1 MDIRFLVTLALL
13 VPSIGITAETIL
25 PGLYETTVNTEVKMG
40 TMVLPPNT
48 ARQTTC
54 ITAEDVANG
63 PPLPKPD
70 DADCEVQ
77 KYDIG
82 NGKLN
87 MELVCSMQGGEGRM
101 IGTGSYTNDSYE
113 MNNLFKMKTQGME
126 MEMKSVAQGRRI
138 KDC

>member
-1 MDIRFLVTLALL
+1 MDMRFLVTLTLL
-13 VPSIGITAETIL
+13 VPGFGMAAETIL
-25 PGLYETTVNTEVKMG
+25 PGLYETTVNTEIKMG
-40 TMVLPPNT
+40 AMELPPNT

-63 PPLPKPD
+63 PPVPQPG
-70 DADCEVQ
+70 DADCDVQ
-77 KYDIG
+77 KYEFG

-87 MELVCSMQGGEGRM
+87 MEMVCSMQGGEGRM